1 MLSLVDGLAEEEVS
15 EDLHL
20 TVHMD
25 LVAVQEVSV
34 REDLVADHHLPTA
47 LQVSVVTA
55 EVATMVDRYET
66 EQE

>member
-1 MLSLVDGLAEEEVS
+1 MLSLEGGLAEEEVL

-20 TVHMD
+20 TVQMD

-34 REDLVADHHLPTA
+34 GEDLVVDHHLPMV
-47 LQVSVVTA
+47 LLVSVVTA
-55 EVATMVDRYET
+55 EVATMVDRYDT

>member
-1 MLSLVDGLAEEEVS
+1 MLSLEGVLAEEEVL

-20 TVHMD
+20 TMHMD

-34 REDLVADHHLPTA
+34 REDLVADRHLPTV

-55 EVATMVDRYET
+55 EVVTMVDRYDT